1 VYINTNELTFIYSLE
16 FHINVKYLILIVNI
30 TIILFS
36 IVISNESL
44 SFFSLLYIIG
54 VAEIVKISTF
64 VYH

>member
-1 VYINTNELTFIYSLE
+1 MYINTNELMFIYSLE

-44 SFFSLLYIIG
+44 SFFSLLSIIG
-54 VAEIVKISTF
+54 VAEIVEISTF